1 VWLIR
6 ALFAIVPAILI
17 YVYFF
22 TSLFTITSYDIVGVD
37 DDVKKV
43 VIQTLQ
49 EAMKGNRFFVIPK
62 NKVLSYEEH
71 ALMLRL
77 KGIVPEAKEIELDP
91 EGLHTLKV
99 TITLLTPVLRFGEDK
114 VINKEGV
121 IFTTTKN
128 TDSLPV
134 LISASSSFT
143 TVRSHGLSF
152 EKLLVGGVGIDV
164 AYLEDLLGMVSRVS
178 TVLFP
183 VKTIV
188 LDDADTVTLVDAR
201 DVSKFYFSQ
210 NQDTKKVWT
219 TVISAIDTEPL
230 KSKLDSSKNTLLYLD
245 VRYGNKVF
253 YKFNEGF
260 SKASSTDII
269 GGHATTTQES
279 VH

>member
-1 VWLIR
+1 
-6 ALFAIVPAILI
+6 
-17 YVYFF
+17 
-22 TSLFTITSYDIVGVD
+22 
-37 DDVKKV
+37 
-43 VIQTLQ
+43 
-49 EAMKGNRFFVIPK
+49 
-62 NKVLSYEEH
+62 
-71 ALMLRL
+71 
-77 KGIVPEAKEIELDP
+77 
-91 EGLHTLKV
+91 
-99 TITLLTPVLRFGEDK
+99 
-114 VINKEGV
+114 
-121 IFTTTKN
+121 
-128 TDSLPV
+128 
-134 LISASSSFT
+134 
-143 TVRSHGLSF
+143 
-152 EKLLVGGVGIDV
+152 
-164 AYLEDLLGMVSRVS
+164 MVSRVS